1 MKGKKKVIIIMI
13 IILIII
19 GIVVGV
25 ICCKNRTTNTANT
38 EKEVIE
44 IINNLNS
51 GTGNYGD
58 WKKDLYITNVKEVK
72 KINIDLLDEDEK
84 DGLNETDSM
93 FIMKLEEKTYG
104 DIQIIVT
111 NGKVTANSILGETYD
126 ELWDSN
132 IFTKDKI
139 DVNRIMSQIEK

>member
-1 MKGKKKVIIIMI
+1 MKEKKKIIIIMI
-13 IILIII
+13 IILVII
-19 GIVVGV
+19 GIIVGV

-51 GTGNYGD
+51 GKGSYGD

-84 DGLNETDSM
+84 DGLNKTDSM

-111 NGKVTANSILGETYD
+111 NGEVTGNSILGETFD

>member
-84 DGLNETDSM
+84 DGLNETDSV

-111 NGKVTANSILGETYD
+111 NGEVTGNSILGETFD

>member
-84 DGLNETDSM
+84 DGLNETDSV

-111 NGKVTANSILGETYD
+111 NGEVTGNSILGETFD

-132 IFTKDKI
+132 IFTKDTI

>member
-1 MKGKKKVIIIMI
+1 MNKKVWIFIAMV
-13 IILIII
+13 LVII

-25 ICCKNRTTNTANT
+25 ICYNKRTTDT

-51 GTGNYGD
+51 GKGEYGD
-58 WKKDLYITNVKEVK
+58 WQKSLHITNVKEVK

-84 DGLNETDSM
+84 EGIKETDSLFM
-93 FIMKLEEKTYG
+93 MNLDEKTYG
-104 DIQIIVT
+104 DIQIIVV
-111 NGKVTANSILGETYD
+111 NGKVTANSILGENYED
-126 ELWDSN
+126 MWNRD

-139 DVNRIMSQIEK
+139 DVNKIMSKIEK